1 MQEKSYFSWCAANI
15 WARLNKIWQK
25 RKKIIKHSLC
35 SFEKKK
41 KTTQDSFT
49 IFPDF
54 ISILLTFLGLENGW
68 AMQDVSK
75 NSRLCMNPYL

>member
-1 MQEKSYFSWCAANI
+1 MQGKAIFHDVLQTYGQDWIRFDKN
-15 WARLNKIWQK
+15 
-25 RKKIIKHSLC
+25 KKIIKHSLC

-41 KTTQDSFT
+41 TQDSFT

-54 ISILLTFLGLENGW
+54 ISILLTFSGLENGW
-68 AMQDVSK
+68 AMQDFSK